1 MDVNRAAAPDRPGA
15 TELRVESVPAPPPS
29 RRGVRDRIIGGLL
42 LALPFLITLWIIG
55 WLYSILEL
63 KVIDPVVGFLLW
75 KLKWTSSSTELPYWF
90 ETYAAPIIAI
100 IIVLALLYAI
110 DLFAET
116 RLRRTIGWTLRRV
129 PIFSHIY
136 NPVQQIFQSLE
147 KKPGEPRQQRMV
159 LITFPHQGVKVPA
172 FVTGVCRDINTQKVV
187 LCVYVPTT
195 PMPTSGYF
203 LLVPEEET
211 TELNWGTEQVLQA
224 IMSGGLTTPP
234 EISYFSDGMLA
245 NNSPAPLPA
254 PNEVPHQPHGH

>member
-1 MDVNRAAAPDRPGA
+1 MDINPAAVPERPGP
-15 TELRVESVPAPPPS
+15 TELRVESVPAPVRG
-29 RRGVRDRIIGGLL
+29 RRSPRDRIVSGLL
-42 LALPFLITLWIIG
+42 IALPFLITLWVIA
-55 WLYSILEL
+55 WLYSLLEL

-100 IIVLALLYAI
+100 IIVLALFYTI

-116 RLRRTIGWTLRRV
+116 RLRRTIGWTLRRI
-129 PIFSHIY
+129 PIFGHIY

-147 KKPGEPRQQRMV
+147 QKPGEPRPQRMV
-159 LITFPHQGVKVPA
+159 LVTFPHQGVKVPA
-172 FVTGVCRDINTQKVV
+172 FVTGVCRDINTQKII
-187 LCVYVPTT
+187 LCVYIPTT

-224 IMSGGLTTPP
+224 IMSGGLTCPR
-234 EISYFSDGMLA
+234 EISYFSGTIRYDTG
-245 NNSPAPLPA
+245 SGPEPAL
-254 PNEVPHQPHGH
+254 NEVPHQPQGH